1 MGMLWQM
8 FLKNYLDDSSSC
20 CCRTEAAKRRGSGS
34 KWLWEAGARAGLGV
48 PERNLQTAGVHQVT
62 DYDYQQIVR
71 CKGFLSRLH
80 SSSVLILKGA
90 EPQRKMFAETETQVT
105 SIPPCSEQMLD
116 RLIFS
121 PGCLSSSDLKIS
133 FNFFHLGGKSCK
145 VSLQAQ
151 AGVKSKAPYHPKQSP
166 PQGRAPQPALM
177 GTSLHLHTCL
187 LSLDHFDF
195 CSKGKVP
202 FPFCLGQDLGCEP
215 CKLCL

>member
-1 MGMLWQM
+1 
-8 FLKNYLDDSSSC
+8 
-20 CCRTEAAKRRGSGS
+20 
-34 KWLWEAGARAGLGV
+34 
-48 PERNLQTAGVHQVT
+48 
-62 DYDYQQIVR
+62 
-71 CKGFLSRLH
+71 
-80 SSSVLILKGA
+80 
-90 EPQRKMFAETETQVT
+90 
-105 SIPPCSEQMLD
+105 MLD

-166 PQGRAPQPALM
+166 PRGRAPQPALM

-215 CKLCL
+215 CKLCLWLTTSSLLSPKCGWVQSREGQPRRALHWGGVNRYSLLGKW